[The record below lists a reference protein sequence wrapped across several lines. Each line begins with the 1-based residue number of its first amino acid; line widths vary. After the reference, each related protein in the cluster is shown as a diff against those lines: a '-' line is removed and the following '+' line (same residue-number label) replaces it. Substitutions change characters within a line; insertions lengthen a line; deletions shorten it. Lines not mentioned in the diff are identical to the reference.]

1 MNVAW
6 KTDIGHVRK
15 NNQDTVLVDREKGI
29 FLLAD
34 GMGGHNAGDV
44 ASELAVKEA
53 YAYIL
58 KEIARDVHADDVPD
72 LLEKALCQAHRAIKE
87 KAESDNSLYGMG
99 TTLVELYIRGDI
111 AYLCHAGDSR
121 AYLFRDTLQ
130 QVTRDHTVGDS
141 YAARGGRESEKI
153 PSQLWHVL
161 TQALGTRDCP
171 VPGKN
176 ALQLKHG
183 DIMLIC
189 SDGLTNMLG
198 DDEIQGI
205 MKGHAGRPI
214 EMVNTLT
221 EAANKKGGKD
231 NISVIAVEIEG

>member
-1 MNVAW
+1 MNAAW
-6 KTDIGHVRK
+6 KTDIGHVRN

-53 YAYIL
+53 YACIL
-58 KEIARDVHADDVPD
+58 KEISRAFDADDVPA
-72 LLEKALCQAHRAIKE
+72 LLEKALCQAHRAIKK
-87 KAESDNSLYGMG
+87 KAESDSGLHGMG
-99 TTLVELYIRGDI
+99 TTLVELYIRGGI

-130 QVTRDHTVGDS
+130 QVTRDHTVGDF
-141 YAARGGRESEKI
+141 YTVRGDKESEKV
-153 PSQLWHVL
+153 PPQLWHVL

-171 VPGKN
+171 VPDKK
-176 ALQLKHG
+176 ALQLKRG
-183 DIMLIC
+183 DIMVIC

-205 MKGHAGRPI
+205 IMDHTGRLN
-214 EMVNTLT
+214 EMVNALT
-221 EAANKKGGKD
+221 DAANKKGGKD

>member
-6 KTDIGHVRK
+6 KTDAGLVRN

-58 KEIARDVHADDVPD
+58 KEIARDVHVDDVSY

-111 AYLCHAGDSR
+111 AYVCHAGDSR
-121 AYLFRDTLQ
+121 AYLFRGTLH

-141 YAARGGRESEKI
+141 YAARGDRESEKI
-153 PSQLWHVL
+153 PPQLWHVL

-171 VPGKN
+171 VPDKK
-176 ALQLKHG
+176 AFQLKHG

-205 MKGHAGRPI
+205 ITGHTGRLN
-214 EMVNTLT
+214 EMVNVLT

>member
-6 KTDIGHVRK
+6 KTDTGHVRN

-53 YAYIL
+53 HAYIL
-58 KEIARDVHADDVPD
+58 KEISRAVDADDVPD

-87 KAESDNSLYGMG
+87 KAESDSSLYGMG
-99 TTLVELYIRGDI
+99 TTLVELFIRGDS
-111 AYLCHAGDSR
+111 AYLCHAGDTR

-130 QVTRDHTVGDS
+130 QVTRDHTIGDS
-141 YAARGGRESEKI
+141 YAARGDRESEKV

-171 VPGKN
+171 VPDKK

-205 MKGHAGRPI
+205 IMGHKGRLN
-214 EMVNTLT
+214 EMVNALT
-221 EAANKKGGKD
+221 EAANNKGGKD